1 MPPTPNDPPPASP
14 AAPPGPGSVSRG
26 ARLASLAWLAWAWAA
41 SRLGH
46 LVALLALAAIPGA
59 SLRPLAPELEAPPLP
74 ADVGDRSAVLEVD
87 VHQRGP
93 DGVPGPALA
102 GARVRAFTMLEGRA
116 YLAADR
122 PAPAGHARLADL
134 PPGEHWIVVDAAGFA
149 RVSRMVMLVSGERS
163 LALDTPPE
171 HVLDVDVVD
180 EAGAPVSAASL
191 EVSAGDPFPVG
202 ARSDAAGRALVTR
215 LTEGPYVVAVSHA
228 GYDPLEVRHPT
239 DEKPLRVVLKKLG
252 ALQVTVLGPQGT
264 PTAATV
270 EITSAVLWPSRRA
283 DTDPEGKVRIGGL
296 SAATYSLRAVAG
308 GLTSATELAVT
319 LTQGQERELTLRLS
333 QGMSVEVRVLDGE
346 SDPATPLVGA
356 RVALAESGLS
366 AFPVEGVTGKSGA
379 VTLGPIPH
387 GGASVTVSRDDFV
400 SVTVAVP
407 DTPGPLVVVLPR
419 AGTIVG
425 RVVDGRGF
433 PVDGARIEI
442 VGTDLRGMPVADD
455 PRVARARDA
464 RFDRALAGPR
474 PLVPAGEL
482 GVMPGPLPD
491 IPRGATA
498 SAPPLGATGGSPSG
512 APSEGWLT
520 GRDGSFRA
528 RPVTPG
534 RVRALVRHAQY
545 VEGASELVDLAP
557 GGTAE
562 VKIVMRAGGLL
573 EGRVV
578 DAHDR
583 PVEGAEITAM
593 ATRGTFERMTR
604 ADRDGAFA
612 FAAMPE
618 ELTLLVERPAGQ
630 AGAPT
635 RAEARV
641 PEGGRASVRIVLPDP
656 RDDLPARVLDAR
668 GSGVDG
674 AQITVASLEP
684 NVPLRATVFTSR
696 RGEAKLAGAK
706 GLALH
711 VEIRA
716 PRFAARSLELAADAT
731 ELRVELAASESLTGE
746 VRSARRDRLHDA
758 EITVYAEDGA
768 HRGRTDKEGE
778 FTIRDVPPGPVRV
791 RVRAAGFAP
800 KTLEARVQESGGRRA
815 TTLPRVELDEE
826 GLVEGL
832 VVDGRG
838 DPVPGARVAKD
849 AVPVVLLAGP
859 PPPGLAVADARGRFT
874 LAELPQ
880 GLLSLEAYASG
891 RGRGRGAVRVVPG
904 RTTRD
909 VRLVLDGEAGASE
922 PRGAGGVAVTLGE
935 ITASHEV
942 GIASVVEGS
951 AAERAGLEPGD
962 ILVEIAGAPV
972 HTIAEARA
980 RLSGPLGDDVVVKLR
995 RRGHLES
1002 RRVPREEVRK

>member
-1 MPPTPNDPPPASP
+1 MPHPPNPPSP
-14 AAPPGPGSVSRG
+14 GDPPGPGYAFV
-26 ARLASLAWLAWAWAA
+26 LLWLARAWSWVAP
-41 SRLGH
+41 RLGH
-46 LVALLALAAIPGA
+46 VVALLAIASIPGA
-59 SLRPLAPELEAPPLP
+59 ALRPLAPELEAPPLP

-87 VHQRGP
+87 VRQRRP
-93 DGVPGPALA
+93 DGAPGPALA
-102 GARVRAFTMLEGRA
+102 GARVRAFSMLEGQA

-122 PAPAGHARLADL
+122 PAPAGHVRLTDL
-134 PPGEHWIVVDAAGFA
+134 PPGEHWIVVDADGFA
-149 RVSRMVMLVSGERS
+149 RVSRMVMLVSGARS
-163 LALDTPPE
+163 LALDTPPQRI
-171 HVLDVDVVD
+171 LDVDVVD
-180 EAGAPVSAASL
+180 EAGAPVSEASL

-202 ARSDAAGRALVTR
+202 ARSDAGGRALVTR

-228 GYDPLEVRHPT
+228 GYDAVEVRHAS

-252 ALQVTVLGPQGT
+252 ALRVAVLGPDGA
-264 PTAATV
+264 PAAATV

-283 DTDPEGKVRIGGL
+283 DTDADGKVRIGGL
-296 SAATYSLRAVAG
+296 SAGSYALRAVSG

-319 LTQGQERELTLRLS
+319 LAQGQEREVTLRLS
-333 QGMSVEVRVLDGE
+333 PGMSVEVRVLDGE
-346 SDPATPLVGA
+346 SEPATPLAGA
-356 RVALAESGLS
+356 RVALAEAGLS

-387 GGASVTVSRDDFV
+387 GGASVTVSRDEFV

-407 DTPGPLVVVLPR
+407 DVPGPLVVVLPR

-474 PLVPAGEL
+474 PLVQAGEL

-491 IPRGATA
+491 TPRGGLPSATA
-498 SAPPLGATGGSPSG
+498 VGAPSG
-512 APSEGWLT
+512 AAPSEGWLT

-545 VEGASELVDLAP
+545 VEGASDLVDLAP

-612 FAAMPE
+612 FASMPE

-635 RAEARV
+635 RVEARV
-641 PEGGRASVRIVLPDP
+641 PEGGRASVRVVLPDP
-656 RDDLPARVLDAR
+656 RDDLPVRVLDAR

-674 AQITVASLEP
+674 AQLTVASLEP

-696 RGEAKLAGAK
+696 RGEAKLVGAK

-711 VEIRA
+711 VEVRA

-731 ELRVELAASESLTGE
+731 EVRVELAASESLTGE
-746 VRSARRDRLHDA
+746 VRSSRRDRLRDA

-768 HRGRTDKEGE
+768 HRGRTDKDGE
-778 FTIRDVPPGPVRV
+778 FTLRDVPPGPVRV

-800 KTLEARVQESGGRRA
+800 KTFEARVQESGGRRA
-815 TTLPRVELDEE
+815 TALPRVELDEE
-826 GLVEGL
+826 GTVEGF

-880 GLLSLEAYASG
+880 GLVTLEAYASG

-909 VRLVLDGEAGASE
+909 VRLVLDGESDARSE

-935 ITASHEV
+935 STASHEV
-942 GIASVVEGS
+942 GVASVVEGS

-962 ILVEIAGAPV
+962 IFVEIAGVRV

-980 RLSGPLGDDVVVKLR
+980 RLSGPLGDDVVVKVR

>member
-1 MPPTPNDPPPASP
+1 MTRAW
-14 AAPPGPGSVSRG
+14 AWLVSRG
-26 ARLASLAWLAWAWAA
+26 LPW
-41 SRLGH
+41 LGH
-46 LVALLALAAIPGA
+46 LVALVALAAIPGSA
-59 SLRPLAPELEAPPLP
+59 LRPLAPELEAPPLP
-74 ADVGDRSAVLEVD
+74 SEVGDRSAVLEVE
-87 VHQRGP
+87 VRQRGR
-93 DGVPGPALA
+93 DGAEGPLLA
-102 GARVRAFTMLEGRA
+102 GARVRAFSMLDGRA

-122 PAPAGHARLADL
+122 PAPAGHVRLSAL
-134 PPGEHWIVVDAAGFA
+134 PPGEHWIVVDSDGFA
-149 RVSRMVMLVSGERS
+149 RVSRMVMLVSGARS
-163 LALDTPPE
+163 LRLDTPPQRI
-171 HVLDVDVVD
+171 LDVDVVD
-180 EAGAPVSAASL
+180 EAGAPVGGASL
-191 EVSAGDPFPVG
+191 EVSGGDPFPVG
-202 ARSDAAGRALVTR
+202 ARSDDAGRVLVTR
-215 LTEGPYVVAVSHA
+215 LTEGPYVVAVSHP
-228 GYDPLEVRHPT
+228 GYDAVELRHPS

-252 ALQVTVLGPQGT
+252 ALRVAVLGPDGA

-270 EITSAVLWPSRRA
+270 EITSAMLWPSRRA
-283 DTDPEGKVRIGGL
+283 DTDTGGKVRIGGL
-296 SAATYSLRAVAG
+296 SAGSYALRAVAG
-308 GLTSATELAVT
+308 TLTSTTELAVT
-319 LTQGQERELTLRLS
+319 LAQGQEREVTLRLAP
-333 QGMSVEVRVLDGE
+333 GLSVMVRVLDGE
-346 SDPATPLVGA
+346 TEPPTPLAGA

-366 AFPVEGVTGKSGA
+366 AFPVEGVTRNDGTL
-379 VTLGPIPH
+379 TLGPIPQ

-407 DTPGPLVVVLPR
+407 GTPGPLAIVLPR
-419 AGTIVG
+419 AGTILG

-482 GVMPGPLPD
+482 GVLPGPLPD
-491 IPRGATA
+491 TPRGGLLRA
-498 SAPPLGATGGSPSG
+498 SPPAAPSG
-512 APSEGWLT
+512 VPSEGWLT
-520 GRDGSFRA
+520 TRDGSFRA
-528 RPVTPG
+528 KPVTPG

-557 GGTAE
+557 GGVAE

-578 DAHDR
+578 DARDR

-593 ATRGTFERMTR
+593 ATRGTFERTTR

-612 FAAMPE
+612 FASMPE
-618 ELTLLVERPAGQ
+618 ELTLLIERPAGQ

-635 RAEARV
+635 RVEARV
-641 PEGGRASVRIVLPDP
+641 PEGGRASVRVVLLDP

-668 GSGVDG
+668 GEGIDG
-674 AQITVASLEP
+674 AQLTIASLEP
-684 NVPLRATVFTSR
+684 SVPLRATVFTSR

-706 GLALH
+706 GLPLH
-711 VEIRA
+711 VEARA
-716 PRFAARSLELAADAT
+716 PHFAARSLELSADAS
-731 ELRVELAASESLTGE
+731 EVRVELAASESLTGE
-746 VRSARRDRLHDA
+746 VRSSRRDRLQDA
-758 EITVYAEDGA
+758 ELTVYAEDGA
-768 HRGRTDKEGE
+768 HRGRTNKDGE
-778 FTIRDVPPGPVRV
+778 FTLRDVPPGPVRV
-791 RVRAAGFAP
+791 RVRAQGFAP
-800 KTLEARVQESGGRRA
+800 KLFEARVQESGGRRA

-826 GLVEGL
+826 SVVEGL

-849 AVPVVLLAGP
+849 AVPVVLLAGAP
-859 PPPGLAVADARGRFT
+859 PPDLAVADARGRFK

-880 GLLSLEAYASG
+880 GLVTLEAYASG
-891 RGRGRGAVRVVPG
+891 RGRGRAAVRLVAG

-909 VRLVLDGEAGASE
+909 VRLVLDGEHDAARE
-922 PRGAGGVAVTLGE
+922 PRGAGGVAITLGE
-935 ITASHEV
+935 NSAAREV
-942 GIASVVEGS
+942 GVASVVEGS

-962 ILVEIAGAPV
+962 ILVEIAGAAV

-995 RRGHLES
+995 RRGRLES